1 MVQELPN
8 RYVRICVGV
17 RRKPCVKGVVQANS
31 PSSASLRMVMA
42 VKLEVPATGLQ
53 RGSPGTCTVTDT
65 PFPST

>member
-42 VKLEVPATGLQ
+42 VKFFVMLPAATTELRGMGSVP
-53 RGSPGTCTVTDT
+53 
-65 PFPST
+65 